1 MPSIKQIIGAVALG
15 FVSVTSALPAQPKLS
30 ERSLTNFA
38 LATRQNPATGL
49 PDGLTD
55 VDVLQLYV
63 FLVKGNRKKA
73 NSDQRPHT

>member
-15 FVSVTSALPAQPKLS
+15 FISITSALPAQPKLS
-30 ERSLTNFA
+30 SRLLKSFDLV
-38 LATRQNPATGL
+38 TRQNPATGV

-63 FLVKGNRKKA
+63 VGLRVA
-73 NSDQRPHT
+73 A